1 MNRSRIE
8 IRSRPQ
14 FFTMMYLNVL
24 LTAKDAADIP
34 KIRDLLAEAMR
45 KSRAEP
51 GCLRFDVYHS
61 TAEPR
66 RFTLVEHWES
76 QAALDAHRLAEAYT
90 QVYKPH
96 VMPLV
101 DREGHP
107 ATLLE

>member
-1 MNRSRIE
+1 MIC
-8 IRSRPQ
+8 
-14 FFTMMYLNVL
+14 LNVL
-24 LTAKDAADIP
+24 LTAKDAADVP
-34 KIRDLLAEAMR
+34 KIRDLLAEACR

-61 TAEPR
+61 TGEPR

-76 QAALDAHRLAEAYT
+76 QEALEAHRLAEAYT

-107 ATLLE
+107 ATLLVE

>member
-1 MNRSRIE
+1 MIC
-8 IRSRPQ
+8 
-14 FFTMMYLNVL
+14 LNVL
-24 LTAKDAADIP
+24 LTAKDPADVP

-51 GCLRFDVYHS
+51 GCVRFDVYHS

-66 RFTLVEHWES
+66 RFMLVEHWAG
-76 QAALDAHRLAEAYT
+76 QDALDAHRLAEAYT
-90 QVYKPH
+90 AIYKPH

-107 ATLLE
+107 STLLE

>member
-1 MNRSRIE
+1 MICLT
-8 IRSRPQ
+8 I
-14 FFTMMYLNVL
+14 L
-24 LTAKDAADIP
+24 LTAKDAADVP
-34 KIRDLLAEAMR
+34 RLHELLAAAMR

-66 RFTLVEHWES
+66 RFTLVEHWAS
-76 QAALDAHRLAEAYT
+76 QEAIDAHRLAEAYT
-90 QVYKPH
+90 TIYKPQ

-101 DREGHP
+101 EREGHP